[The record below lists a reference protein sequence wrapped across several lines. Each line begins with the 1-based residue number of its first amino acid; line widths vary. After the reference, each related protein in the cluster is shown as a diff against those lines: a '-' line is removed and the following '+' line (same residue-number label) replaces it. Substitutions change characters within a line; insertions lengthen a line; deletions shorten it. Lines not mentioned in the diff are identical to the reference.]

1 MIAGIFIIHDYTMN
15 IKKNTEQIVFVST
28 VHPEQGR
35 ILRGEITY
43 PCKLRG
49 HYPYKQ
55 KTH

>member
-1 MIAGIFIIHDYTMN
+1 MN

-43 PCKLRG
+43 SCKLRG

-55 KTH
+55 KTY